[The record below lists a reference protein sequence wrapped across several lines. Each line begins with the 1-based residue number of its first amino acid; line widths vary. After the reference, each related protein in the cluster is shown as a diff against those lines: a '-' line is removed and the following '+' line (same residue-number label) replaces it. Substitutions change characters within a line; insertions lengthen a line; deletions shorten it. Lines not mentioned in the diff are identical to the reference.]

1 MKTLYQDFQVRFTYP
16 VYFTRNIFSLENAE
30 FAEFIDLHTDQA
42 ASAKLLFV
50 IDKGVSDAHSGLT
63 DAISSYVES
72 IANVEMPVEPVIFE
86 GGEGVKNNPM
96 LVEQLVAMVD
106 DYGID
111 RHSFIVAIG
120 GGALLDMVGYVA
132 AISHRGVRHIRIP
145 TTVLS
150 QNDSGIGVKNGVN
163 FKGKKNFLGSFTP
176 PVAVFNDRDF
186 LDTLDDRN
194 WLSGISEAVKVAL
207 IKDKSFYEFIKSNAS
222 DIATKRNSPAMQ
234 ELIYHCADLHMQHI
248 RSGDPFEFGS
258 SRPLDFGHWSAHK
271 LEQLT
276 NFELLHGEAVAI
288 GIAID
293 TVYSFFIGNISEEE
307 ARGVLDLFLEVKLPI
322 YNELLTTKKEGEN
335 VILLGLEEFREHLG
349 GQLTVTLLKE
359 IGLGQEYHQLDSAV
373 ILQAIEY
380 LKNYIKDGA

>member
-1 MKTLYQDFQVRFTYP
+1 M
-16 VYFTRNIFSLENAE
+16 
-30 FAEFIDLHTDQA
+30 
-42 ASAKLLFV
+42 
-50 IDKGVSDAHSGLT
+50 
-63 DAISSYVES
+63 
-72 IANVEMPVEPVIFE
+72 EPVIFE

-194 WLSGISEAVKVAL
+194 WLSGIS
-207 IKDKSFYEFIKSNAS
+207 SG
-222 DIATKRNSPAMQ
+222 MQ
-234 ELIYHCADLHMQHI
+234 
-248 RSGDPFEFGS
+248 
-258 SRPLDFGHWSAHK
+258 
-271 LEQLT
+271 
-276 NFELLHGEAVAI
+276 
-288 GIAID
+288 
-293 TVYSFFIGNISEEE
+293 
-307 ARGVLDLFLEVKLPI
+307 
-322 YNELLTTKKEGEN
+322 
-335 VILLGLEEFREHLG
+335 
-349 GQLTVTLLKE
+349 
-359 IGLGQEYHQLDSAV
+359 
-373 ILQAIEY
+373 
-380 LKNYIKDGA
+380 